1 MPSRQALHMQRRKAL
16 GLCVTC
22 GAVRDGKSVCE
33 CIACQEKRRDRYH
46 KTYAAKRNETGP
58 YSQVQNSHS
67 NAPQIPRHTLSAQR
81 KALGLCIRCG
91 STRGN
96 SKNFCD
102 RCLDCH
108 SAKTRQQRG
117 YKAWVPGNKGRPPL
131 ARLTSPASEA
141 SFANTPDPMESLIAP
156 PNTVNAPWPL
166 SSTPDKIN

>member
-1 MPSRQALHMQRRKAL
+1 MPSRQALHMQRRKAR

-46 KTYAAKRNETGP
+46 KTYAVKRKEPGP
-58 YSQVQNSHS
+58 LNDDHS
-67 NAPQIPRHTLSAQR
+67 NPPQILRKSLTAQR
-81 KALGLCIRCG
+81 KSLGLCIRCG

-102 RCLDCH
+102 SCLDCH

-131 ARLTSPASEA
+131 ARLTSPASVV
-141 SFANTPDPMESLIAP
+141 SFAMAPDPGMALAQGLHRGPGVSQ
-156 PNTVNAPWPL
+156 
-166 SSTPDKIN
+166 